1 MGFKENL
8 RAIRKGLG
16 LTQQDVADRLDK
28 TREAVTRWESG
39 ATKPTADTLA
49 ALADVLGVS
58 TSDLMG
64 DAAARI
70 SASLPSRDTRADAPA
85 YVPMMVLGS
94 VHAGEFDEEAVSG
107 DGDVVNVPSE
117 VKERWP
123 HARAVRARGTCMNKA
138 IPDGHWFLVDP
149 GTEPRNGDIA
159 VVETEDHEAVVR
171 RWYRG
176 GDTLMLVADSTEHHE
191 DIVIHW
197 EDGAVRVIG
206 TVVYEQGYLYR

>member
-1 MGFKENL
+1 MGFADNL
-8 RAIRKGLG
+8 RRLREDLG
-16 LTQQDVADRLDK
+16 FTQEDVADKVGVSRV
-28 TREAVTRWESG
+28 AVTRWESG
-39 ATKPTADTLA
+39 SNQPGGENSARLA
-49 ALADVLGVS
+49 SLFGVS
-58 TSDLMG
+58 VAQLFGYDP
-64 DAAARI
+64 
-70 SASLPSRDTRADAPA
+70 ASLPSRDTRADAPA

-94 VHAGEFDEEAVSG
+94 VHAGEFDEEAVS

-159 VVETEDHEAVVR
+159 VVETEDYEAVVR

-206 TVVYEQGYLYR
+206 TVVYEQGFLRE

>member
-1 MGFKENL
+1 MGFADNL
-8 RAIRKGLG
+8 RRLREDLG
-16 LTQQDVADRLDK
+16 FTQEDVADKVGVSRV
-28 TREAVTRWESG
+28 AVTRWESG
-39 ATKPTADTLA
+39 SNQPGGENSARLA
-49 ALADVLGVS
+49 SLFGVS
-58 TSDLMG
+58 VAQLFGYDP
-64 DAAARI
+64 
-70 SASLPSRDTRADAPA
+70 ASLPSRDTRADAPA

-94 VHAGEFDEEAVSG
+94 VHAGEFDEESVS

-123 HARAVRARGTCMNKA
+123 HARAVRARGTCMNKV
-138 IPDGHWFLVDP
+138 IPHGHWFLVDP

-159 VVETEDHEAVVR
+159 VVETEDYEAVVR

-206 TVVYEQGYLYR
+206 TVVYEQGFLRE

>member
-1 MGFKENL
+1 MDVSTKLKEL
-8 RAIRKGLG
+8 RKKAG
-16 LTQQDVADRLDK
+16 LTQQEVADKVDVSRV
-28 TREAVTRWESG
+28 AVGQWESG
-39 ATKPTADTLA
+39 SVTPRPNKIERLA
-49 ALADVLGVS
+49 ELFGVS
-58 TSDLMG
+58 VAQLLG
-64 DAAARI
+64 HGP
-70 SASLPSRDTRADAPA
+70 ASLPSRDTRADAPA

-159 VVETEDHEAVVR
+159 VVETEDYEAVVR

>member
-1 MGFKENL
+1 MGFAEAIKSL
-8 RAIRKGLG
+8 RDNCDMS
-16 LTQQDVADRLDK
+16 QQDVADK
-28 TREAVTRWESG
+28 V
-39 ATKPTADTLA
+39 
-49 ALADVLGVS
+49 GVS
-58 TSDLMG
+58 RVTVTKWENGQTEPRGENAVKLASLFGVSVAQLLGYDP
-64 DAAARI
+64 
-70 SASLPSRDTRADAPA
+70 ASLPSRDTRADAPA

-123 HARAVRARGTCMNKA
+123 HARAVRARGTCMNKV
-138 IPDGHWFLVDP
+138 IPNNHWFLLDP
-149 GTEPRNGDIA
+149 DTEPRNGDIA
-159 VVETEDHEAVVR
+159 VVETEDYEAVVR

>member
-1 MGFKENL
+1 MDVSTKLKEL
-8 RAIRKGLG
+8 RKKAG
-16 LTQQDVADRLDK
+16 LTQQEVA
-28 TREAVTRWESG
+28 
-39 ATKPTADTLA
+39 
-49 ALADVLGVS
+49 
-58 TSDLMG
+58 
-64 DAAARI
+64 
-70 SASLPSRDTRADAPA
+70 
-85 YVPMMVLGS
+85 
-94 VHAGEFDEEAVSG
+94 
-107 DGDVVNVPSE
+107 DVVNVPSE

-159 VVETEDHEAVVR
+159 VVETEDYEAVVR

>member
-1 MGFKENL
+1 MDVSTKLKEL
-8 RAIRKGLG
+8 RKKAG
-16 LTQQDVADRLDK
+16 LTQQEVADKVDVSRV
-28 TREAVTRWESG
+28 AVGQWESG
-39 ATKPTADTLA
+39 SVTPRPNKIERLA
-49 ALADVLGVS
+49 ELFGV
-58 TSDLMG
+58 
-64 DAAARI
+64 
-70 SASLPSRDTRADAPA
+70 

-94 VHAGEFDEEAVSG
+94 VHAGEFDEESVS

-159 VVETEDHEAVVR
+159 VVETEDYEAVVR

>member
-1 MGFKENL
+1 MGFADNL
-8 RAIRKGLG
+8 RRLREDLG
-16 LTQQDVADRLDK
+16 FTQEDVADKVGVSRV
-28 TREAVTRWESG
+28 AVTRWESG
-39 ATKPTADTLA
+39 SNHPGGENSARLA
-49 ALADVLGVS
+49 SLFGVS
-58 TSDLMG
+58 VAQLFGYDP
-64 DAAARI
+64 
-70 SASLPSRDTRADAPA
+70 ASLPSRDTRADAPA

-159 VVETEDHEAVVR
+159 VVETEDYEAVVR

-206 TVVYEQGYLYR
+206 TVVYEQGYLRE

>member
-1 MGFKENL
+1 MGFADNL
-8 RAIRKGLG
+8 RRLREDLG
-16 LTQQDVADRLDK
+16 FTQEDVADKVGVSRV
-28 TREAVTRWESG
+28 AVTRWESG
-39 ATKPTADTLA
+39 SNQPGGENSARLA
-49 ALADVLGVS
+49 SLFGVS
-58 TSDLMG
+58 VAQLFGYDP
-64 DAAARI
+64 
-70 SASLPSRDTRADAPA
+70 ASLPSRDTRADAPA

-159 VVETEDHEAVVR
+159 VVETEDYEAVVR

-206 TVVYEQGYLYR
+206 TVVYEQGFLRE

>member
-1 MGFKENL
+1 MDVSTKLKEL
-8 RAIRKGLG
+8 RKKAG
-16 LTQQDVADRLDK
+16 LTQQEVADKVDVSRV
-28 TREAVTRWESG
+28 AVGQWE
-39 ATKPTADTLA
+39 
-49 ALADVLGVS
+49 
-58 TSDLMG
+58 
-64 DAAARI
+64 
-70 SASLPSRDTRADAPA
+70 
-85 YVPMMVLGS
+85 LGS
-94 VHAGEFDEEAVSG
+94 VHAGEFDEESVS

-159 VVETEDHEAVVR
+159 VVETEDYEAVVR

>member
-64 DAAARI
+64 DAAARVPTF
-70 SASLPSRDTRADAPA
+70 PSREIRSGAPA
-85 YVPMMVLGS
+85 LVPMAVLGS
-94 VHAGEFDEEAVSG
+94 VHAGEFDEEAVS
-107 DGDVVNVPSE
+107 DGDWVGVPAE

-123 HARAVRARGTCMNKA
+123 RARAVRARGTCMDRV
-138 IPDGHWFLVDP
+138 IPDGHWFVFDP
-149 GTEPRNGDIA
+149 DTAPRNGDIA
-159 VVETEDHEAVVR
+159 VVETEDYEAVVR

-176 GDTLMLVADSTEHHE
+176 GDTLMLVADSHGHHE

-206 TVVYEQGYLYR
+206 TVVFEQGYLRE